1 MSTAA
6 IRRSEAQLSTN
17 FYAKSCPNALPAIR
31 TSIRA
36 AIAKDPRMSA
46 ALIRL
51 HFHDCFVHGCD
62 ASNLLNNSQTIKS
75 EKDSPP
81 NVSTRGHQV
90 IDAAKA
96 QLETICPAVVSCADI
111 LAVAARDA
119 SAFAGGPSWDVKLGR
134 RDSTAAF
141 PDEVMGNLPFFNSD
155 LQILIDLFKR
165 KGLSPRDMVALS
177 GAHTLGLAPCF
188 SFRERIHSNNA
199 NIDPGFA
206 SALRRRCPAVGGD
219 SNLVAM
225 DMTPDKFDNNYFTNI
240 VQRKGLLK
248 TDQVLFSGGVTDSI
262 VMEYS
267 QSPSRFSADFA
278 AAMIKMGDL
287 QPLTGSAGQVR
298 KICSAANK

>member
-134 RDSTAAF
+134 RDSTAA
-141 PDEVMGNLPFFNSD
+141 
-155 LQILIDLFKR
+155 
-165 KGLSPRDMVALS
+165 
-177 GAHTLGLAPCF
+177 
-188 SFRERIHSNNA
+188 
-199 NIDPGFA
+199 
-206 SALRRRCPAVGGD
+206 RRCPAVGGD

>member
-165 KGLSPRDMVALS
+165 
-177 GAHTLGLAPCF
+177 
-188 SFRERIHSNNA
+188 
-199 NIDPGFA
+199 
-206 SALRRRCPAVGGD
+206 RCPAVGGD